1 MNRVFSVLV
10 LLAAP
15 VAFAGEG
22 AAFVQSSAAPA
33 PANHVRAFRWL
44 RRATLAGACISGTV
58 LDTWA
63 LRRLA
68 SFPNVQ
74 LTGPFIANGK
84 PEYGELV
91 GLFAG
96 SCVLS
101 TFMQER
107 HVLASSETRGL
118 DLTYTFENVGSLGVS
133 MWATDHFLSLSHQAA
148 AEERIQPA
156 TLASSVQVNR

>member
-15 VAFAGEG
+15 MAFAGDG
-22 AAFVQSSAAPA
+22 AAFLQSAPEPA
-33 PANHVRAFRWL
+33 PAHHVRTLRWI
-44 RRATLAGACISGTV
+44 RRATLASACISGTV

-63 LRRLA
+63 LHRLA
-68 SFPNVQ
+68 SYPNVK
-74 LTGPFIANGK
+74 LSGPFIANGK

-91 GLFAG
+91 GMFAG
-96 SCVLS
+96 SCALS

-107 HVLASSETRGL
+107 HVFASSETRGL

-133 MWATDHFLSLSHQAA
+133 MWATDHFLSLSNQAA
-148 AEERIQPA
+148 AMERVQPA
-156 TLASSVQVNR
+156 TLASGLQANR